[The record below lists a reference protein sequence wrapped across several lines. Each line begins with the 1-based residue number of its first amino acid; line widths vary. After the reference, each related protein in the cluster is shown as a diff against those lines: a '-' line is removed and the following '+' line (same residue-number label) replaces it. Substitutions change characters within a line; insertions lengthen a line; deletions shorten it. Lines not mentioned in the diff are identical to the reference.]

1 MNKFH
6 IAIFIAISSII
17 CTTSIAATPAKP
29 AAPAKPVATIKVQET
44 AITYEEAE
52 QHVGDRI
59 IVHTV
64 NKTTRTGTLT
74 KFSKTMLT
82 VNVEVSGGTVEFTF
96 DKASVAGLAVPMSTT
111 TPPDTGTPSAKKN

>member
-1 MNKFH
+1 MPRRNHMHKSQFVIL
-6 IAIFIAISSII
+6 IALASLTCASSIAA
-17 CTTSIAATPAKP
+17 TPAATPAKP
-29 AAPAKPVATIKVQET
+29 AAAAAKPAAPAKAPAPIKVQET

-74 KFSKTMLT
+74 DRK
-82 VNVEVSGGTVEFTF
+82 
-96 DKASVAGLAVPMSTT
+96 SVV
-111 TPPDTGTPSAKKN
+111 